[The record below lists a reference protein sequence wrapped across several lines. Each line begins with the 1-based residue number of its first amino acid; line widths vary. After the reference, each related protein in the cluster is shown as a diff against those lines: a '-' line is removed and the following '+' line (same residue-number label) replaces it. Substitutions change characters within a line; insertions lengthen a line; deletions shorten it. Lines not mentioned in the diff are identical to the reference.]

1 MDKEELENQENE
13 NIENT
18 NIINESTE
26 EEISIDKENKEEVNE
41 EPIEEECF
49 LAKKKHSPCMIATG
63 ILATLSF
70 IGVIVILCMMFF
82 CKDSSSDNSSSTAKV
97 VQTGNLK
104 IAYVN
109 TDSIMAQY
117 DYAKDLEKGLKAFQ
131 ASLESNYQAQ
141 GNKLKSDYENY
152 MKTGEKLTLTEQKRK
167 EEDLQ
172 RRQQEF
178 PALQQKMMAQLQER
192 QLEDNKKL
200 LNSVY
205 AFIKDYNSKH
215 QKFNIILSRSY
226 VSSTVLYADEGFDI
240 TKEIVKGLNDEYKEV
255 KNK

>member
-1 MDKEELENQENE
+1 MDKEELEKQENE
-13 NIENT
+13 NIENS
-18 NIINESTE
+18 NIINESNE
-26 EEISIDKENKEEVNE
+26 EEISIEKEEVKE
-41 EPIEEECF
+41 ENIEEECF
-49 LAKKKHSPCMIATG
+49 LTKKKHSPCMIATG

-82 CKDSSSDNSSSTAKV
+82 CKGSSSNNSSSTAKV

-141 GNKLKSDYENY
+141 GSKLKSDYENY
-152 MKTGEKLTLTEQKRK
+152 MKTGDKLTLTEQKRK

-240 TKEIVKGLNDEYKEV
+240 TKEIVKGLNEEYKEV
-255 KNK
+255 KKK